1 MCYIKMQ
8 ELLENW
14 FNERAVV
21 ARCCSEDNTFIM
33 SWNWFDERA
42 VFDNSALM
50 NVLHYTCEWKVCSR
64 IDLMNE
70 QCLTTQHWWMC
81 HICMWMK
88 GLLENWFNEWA
99 VFDNS
104 ALMNVSQ
111 YACRWKVCSG
121 IGLMNRQCL
130 TTQLCECAVILI
142 QMKEPLKNWSDER
155 TVLKIKELCL
165 TT

>member
-1 MCYIKMQ
+1 MSDVLYKDA
-8 ELLENW
+8 
-14 FNERAVV
+14 RA
-21 ARCCSEDNTFIM
+21 
-33 SWNWFDERA
+33 SWQLVQWKSCGCKVLQWRQHLHHVLKLVWWKSCVWQLSIDECT
-42 VFDNSALM
+42 AL
-50 NVLHYTCEWKVCSR
+50 H
-64 IDLMNE
+64 
-70 QCLTTQHWWMC
+70 
-81 HICMWMK
+81 MWMK
-88 GLLENWFNEWA
+88 GLLKDWFNEWT